1 MFDIAVIII
10 NYNTAQFTVNCV
22 QSVIEKTDKRINYQI
37 IVVDNASKYD
47 DYLIVK
53 QGLKTI
59 TDVPVTLIRSRINTG
74 FGGGNMAGVLQ
85 ANAKYLVFLNND
97 TLLKNDCLG
106 ILQNALDQNPEIG
119 IAGPQAFKEDGTY
132 MVSLDHF
139 ASPARELLGRSV
151 LEKLN
156 PKRYPKRKKLYTQ
169 PLTMDYVPGSFMFLR
184 ADDFHAVGGFDN
196 NIFLYYEETDLC
208 LRLKKLGK
216 QAWLIPQAEFIHFH
230 GGSTGRSLAIKKEL
244 KISVLYVIRKH
255 YGRIGHLSVYLYL
268 IVKYIFSTLVKPKY
282 LPLLGLLLR
291 GAPIT
296 ESLKQKQ
303 VILEK

>member
-10 NYNTAQFTVNCV
+10 NYNTAQYTVNCI
-22 QSVIEKTDKRINYQI
+22 QSVLEKTGTALNYQI

-53 QGLKTI
+53 QGAEAI
-59 TDVPVTLIRSRINTG
+59 TTVPITLIRSRINTG
-74 FGGGNMAGVLQ
+74 FGGGNMAGVLE

-97 TLLKNDCLG
+97 TLLRNDCLS
-106 ILQNALDQNPEIG
+106 ILKNALDTNPEIG
-119 IAGPQAFKEDGTY
+119 IAGPQSFKEDGSC

-139 ASPARELLGRSV
+139 ASPARELLGRSI

-156 PKRYPKRKKLYTQ
+156 PKRYPKRKKLYTE
-169 PLTMDYVPGSFMFLR
+169 PVKMDYVPGSFMFLR
-184 ADDFHAVGGFDN
+184 ATDFHAVGGFDN

-216 QAWLIPQAEFIHFH
+216 QAWLIPQAEFVHFH

-244 KISVLYVIRKH
+244 KISVLYVMRKH
-255 YGRIGHLSVYLYL
+255 YGVFGYLSVYMYL
-268 IVKYIFSTLVKPKY
+268 LIKYIFSALVKPKY

-291 GAPIT
+291 GAPLT

-303 VILEK
+303 LILDK